1 MFRLV
6 GAVLLLAGTG
16 GFSVCLCREMRFRLI
31 QLYEMKRMY
40 ELFGS
45 QIAYSLADFPEL
57 CRMSESYMKPPFSS
71 LLHAVYERAEENT
84 GTACPLIWEE
94 EVERYFP
101 EFGLKKEDKI
111 LLLEFARS
119 FGYADRALMEQEI
132 QNRIGAL
139 LQVIQDIEKHMAE
152 REKMIVSLGMMG
164 GLLLVI
170 LLI

>member
-16 GFSVCLCREMRFRLI
+16 GFSFCLCREMHLRLL

-45 QIAYSLADFPEL
+45 QIGYQQADLPEL
-57 CRMSESYMKPPFSS
+57 CRMSEAYMKPPFSS
-71 LLHAVYERAEENT
+71 LLRAVYERAEENT
-84 GTACPLIWEE
+84 GVSVSSIWEE

-101 EFGLKKEDKI
+101 ESGLKKEDKI

-119 FGYADRALMEQEI
+119 FGYADKALMEQEI
-132 QNRIGAL
+132 RNRIGAL
-139 LQVIQDIEKHMAE
+139 LLVIQNIEKHMAE
-152 REKMIVSLGMMG
+152 REKMVVSLGMMG